1 MIVLEEDLRFDR
13 YTAPISL
20 PEEEDF
26 RELYSEGSPV
36 TVIGWGFTEQGRT
49 SYTLQVGQQC
59 WEGLV

>member
-13 YTAPISL
+13 YTAPAISV

-26 RELYSEGSPV
+26 RELYLEGSSV

-59 WEGLV
+59 